1 MSTPT
6 GGSWNNDQR
15 GQGGQ
20 PGQGAPQTGPGYQGQ
35 SLGQDFGQQNQ
46 PTYDQPAHDY
56 GQQNQPTYDQP
67 GPDEQGY
74 GQQPPQGAGQQG
86 YDQQGYRQPG
96 DQAPEPTQTDHGFG
110 GHTRHGGQQF
120 AAGAGQAVSGVGEGV
135 GDLFSDL
142 QFKKSLTEKIA
153 SLTFLGVIVWAVL
166 NFISNLVYIFGSE
179 DFGGAHVKHM
189 STFSAI
195 VHSITDLVWLIV
207 IVAIVRLAL
216 ELAINVAR
224 IATRTKD

>member
-6 GGSWNNDQR
+6 GGSWNNDQ
-15 GQGGQ
+15 Q
-20 PGQGAPQTGPGYQGQ
+20 GQGAPQGGQGYQGQ
-35 SLGQDFGQQNQ
+35 SLGQG
-46 PTYDQPAHDY
+46 YDQ
-56 GQQNQPTYDQP
+56 Q
-67 GPDEQGY
+67 QGY
-74 GQQPPQGAGQQG
+74 GQHGYGQQAPQQG
-86 YDQQGYRQPG
+86 YDQQGY
-96 DQAPEPTQTDHGFG
+96 DQQQAYGQQGYSQAGDHGQQADQGQHG
-110 GHTRHGGQQF
+110 GFAGGAQQAGQQF
-120 AAGAGQAVSGVGEGV
+120 AAGAGQVVSGAGEGV

-166 NFISNLVYIFGSE
+166 HFISNLIYNFGSE
-179 DFGGAHVKHM
+179 SFGSTDVKHM

-224 IATRTKD
+224 IAQRSKS

>member
-6 GGSWNNDQR
+6 GGSWNNDQQ

-20 PGQGAPQTGPGYQGQ
+20 PGQGAPQGYQGQ
-35 SLGQDFGQQNQ
+35 SLGQGFGQQNQ
-46 PTYDQPAHDY
+46 PSYDQQGYDQQGY
-56 GQQNQPTYDQP
+56 GQP
-67 GPDEQGY
+67 GQQQAPQGY
-74 GQQPPQGAGQQG
+74 GQQPPQGYG
-86 YDQQGYRQPG
+86 QPG
-96 DQAPEPTQTDHGFG
+96 DQGQQQSDQGGQGFVG
-110 GHTRHGGQQF
+110 GAQQVGQQF
-120 AAGAGQAVSGVGEGV
+120 ASDAGQVVSGAGEGV

-166 NFISNLVYIFGSE
+166 HFISNLIYNFGSE
-179 DFGGAHVKHM
+179 DFGDAEVKHM

-195 VHSITDLVWLIV
+195 VHTITDLVWLV
-207 IVAIVRLAL
+207 VVVAIVRLAL

-224 IATRTKD
+224 IATRNKD